1 MSVTKLISVKN
12 EHLNK
17 VDDIKRVS
25 NYDNLINNNIYE
37 LNMEIINRRLS
48 KNRRRREIFQ
58 NEKNKKIL
66 KICRN
71 VIVYAKNS
79 D

>member
-37 LNMEIINRRLS
+37 LKE
-48 KNRRRREIFQ
+48 
-58 NEKNKKIL
+58 
-66 KICRN
+66 
-71 VIVYAKNS
+71 
-79 D
+79 